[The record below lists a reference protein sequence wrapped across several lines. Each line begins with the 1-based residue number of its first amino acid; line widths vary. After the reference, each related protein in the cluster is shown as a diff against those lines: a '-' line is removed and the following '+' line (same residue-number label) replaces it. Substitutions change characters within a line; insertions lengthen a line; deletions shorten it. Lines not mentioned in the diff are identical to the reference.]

1 MIEDGDCGG
10 REALAPRRCPPHP
23 RGATAAPGV
32 PVSEPRSGGPTEIRG
47 GGNGRCPGR
56 RRLTPGARPHR
67 ARTKTGRRA
76 QVKTEL
82 SMAYAQEF
90 YSTVRDKCFNK
101 CVTRPSTSLSS
112 SEQACLARCC
122 DRYVEATGVVSKA
135 MLQAGKGME

>member
-1 MIEDGDCGG
+1 MSGPAAADTG
-10 REALAPRRCPPHP
+10 RPTAPRAHV
-23 RGATAAPGV
+23 TV
-32 PVSEPRSGGPTEIRG
+32 
-47 GGNGRCPGR
+47 
-56 RRLTPGARPHR
+56 
-67 ARTKTGRRA
+67 RRA

-112 SEQACLARCC
+112 GEQACLARCC